1 MTVAVGNR
9 GWWLGAAVAAAAAG
23 AWMLRDTGPSAPGS
37 AVTGAPQAGVVNPPA
52 SQAAASAASDAAAA
66 IAARFKLTGLMSGV
80 GESRAFISVDG
91 QPARPVRVGEMVEGD
106 WVLREVA
113 ARSVVLGLRN
123 GGPGVTIDLSP
134 DASAA
139 GVRPAPVPAGPPAPL
154 ADGSAQAKEALRKA
168 GAKHPPLRPPIA
180 SEAQRPPVAP
190 PAPVDDGRWRP
201 AGS

>member
-66 IAARFKLTGLMSGV
+66 ITARFKLTGLMSGV

-91 QPARPVRVGEMVEGD
+91 QPARPVRVGEVVEGD

-113 ARSVVLGLRN
+113 ARSVVLGPRD
-123 GGPGVTIDLSP
+123 GGPGVMLDLP
-134 DASAA
+134 KEMNTAGAPAGPVRAAPLAERTVQAQENLRKIGARHAPLRPASAA
-139 GVRPAPVPAGPPAPL
+139 EAQKPPAAPT
-154 ADGSAQAKEALRKA
+154 
-168 GAKHPPLRPPIA
+168 PPT
-180 SEAQRPPVAP
+180 
-190 PAPVDDGRWRP
+190 APVDDGRWRP